1 MQNPSDLIAKLA
13 STIGGAFDDPAVKWP
28 ATALAAILVIKEQ
41 FVSERTKEAVAA
53 LDHRLSASD
62 EVLSRLSS
70 EQELQG
76 ELIKTLVRMSFEGRD
91 NKFDAAKELFANLAD
106 GKVSFQSYDMF
117 GTILD
122 SLSSTDLTVFYQ
134 FASKSGNEAIQ
145 RAIQTGGITE
155 RSILV
160 RSLNGDISSD
170 MEGDAIEFAVHRLVD
185 AGLLEIAWKTQLRT
199 ALIKAGE
206 RSWMTNKALTPRGI
220 RFYESI
226 TSEALEIG

>member
-1 MQNPSDLIAKLA
+1 MQIPPDLIARLSA
-13 STIGGAFDDPAVKWP
+13 SVGGAFDEPAVKVP
-28 ATALAAILVIKEQ
+28 ATILATIIMAKDL
-41 FVSERTKEAVAA
+41 FASERTKQAIGAIEE
-53 LDHRLSASD
+53 RLSDSEETIA
-62 EVLSRLSS
+62 RLSS
-70 EQELQG
+70 EQDLQG

-91 NKFDAAKELFANLAD
+91 NKFDAAKELFANLAE

-160 RSLNGDISSD
+160 RSLNGDISSE